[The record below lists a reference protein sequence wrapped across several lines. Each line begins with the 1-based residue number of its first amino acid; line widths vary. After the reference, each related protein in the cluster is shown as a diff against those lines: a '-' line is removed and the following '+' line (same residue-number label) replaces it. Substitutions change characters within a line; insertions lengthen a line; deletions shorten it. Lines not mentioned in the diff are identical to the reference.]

1 MFAINL
7 QLHLN
12 SPLVQ
17 TPSFCSSIGFRCVK
31 CQDTNRHICRAASQ
45 DFSYVI
51 SLSIPSYFKF
61 FLQGLD
67 YKGPVPDPESFEPLE
82 EPPNPGDIYLK
93 NIEEFDK
100 LNKAFVEEAE
110 RTRRP
115 VDPKDLL

>member
-1 MFAINL
+1 M
-7 QLHLN
+7 
-12 SPLVQ
+12 
-17 TPSFCSSIGFRCVK
+17 
-31 CQDTNRHICRAASQ
+31 CQMSRYKSTHRAAFQ
-45 DFSYVI
+45 DFSYF
-51 SLSIPSYFKF
+51 SQFQF

-82 EPPNPGDIYLK
+82 EPPNPGDMYVK

-115 VDPKDLL
+115 LDPKDLL

>member
-12 SPLVQ
+12 SLLVQ

-31 CQDTNRHICRAASQ
+31 CQDTKRHRVLSCVPGFLI
-45 DFSYVI
+45 F
-51 SLSIPSYFKF
+51 LSIPSYFKF

-82 EPPNPGDIYLK
+82 EPPNPSDMYVK